1 MNASA
6 ADTKPSDVVVMA
18 DNAEFSM
25 NLFYLVSVW
34 FDEVVE
40 RGVGNGT

>member
-6 ADTKPSDVVVMA
+6 ADTKPTDVVVMA

-25 NLFYLVSVW
+25 RLTAITSRTMTN
-34 FDEVVE
+34 
-40 RGVGNGT
+40 